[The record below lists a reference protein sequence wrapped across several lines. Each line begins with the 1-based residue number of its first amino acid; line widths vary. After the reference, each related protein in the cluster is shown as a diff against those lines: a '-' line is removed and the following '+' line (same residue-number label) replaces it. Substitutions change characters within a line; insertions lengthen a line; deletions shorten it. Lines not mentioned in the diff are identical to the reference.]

1 MSWITKK
8 KMSKSKKRILH
19 KNKDFSPLSC
29 SRKDA
34 IAYVTNAVQSRAFG
48 KEAKNMLSLFG
59 ISGEE
64 LSEAGLCWEE
74 LKAISPFLTNS

>member
-1 MSWITKK
+1 MSWVTKK

-19 KNKDFSPLSC
+19 RNNDFSPLCC
-29 SRKDA
+29 SRKTA
-34 IAYVTNAVQSRAFG
+34 IDYVAKAV
-48 KEAKNMLSLFG
+48 KERNFDKNAKNMLSLFG

-74 LKAISPFLTNS
+74 LKAISEYLD